1 MKYQFEFDPEN
12 KILLLRFEGRLT
24 DNLIPELYWEVRK
37 YSIATDARAGIFE
50 FSAVTEFALTPEM
63 ILDLANR
70 EPAMPEAAKRP
81 RIIVAPATLG
91 LGISR
96 LIEFATSDRSPLLK
110 IVLSADEA
118 FAALGVRSPHFEPLS
133 DR

>member
-24 DNLIPELYWEVRK
+24 DDLLPELYWEVRK
-37 YSIATDARAGIFE
+37 YSIATDARAGIYE
-50 FSAVTEFALTPEM
+50 FSAVTEFAVSPEM
-63 ILDLANR
+63 ILHMANR
-70 EPAMPEAAKRP
+70 EPAMPNPTTRP
-81 RIIVAPATLG
+81 RFLVAPAMLG

-96 LIEFATSDRSPLLK
+96 LIELTTSDRNPLLK

-118 FAALGVRSPHFEPLS
+118 FAALGVRSPRFEPLK
-133 DR
+133 